1 MASTATYNPALSRH
15 EKLSIFTLAAV
26 VLAVTIGSAFAA
38 GWLIGRML
46 L

>member
-1 MASTATYNPALSRH
+1 VATPASTTPDRG
-15 EKLSIFTLAAV
+15 EKLSIFALAAV
-26 VLAVTIGSAFAA
+26 VLAVVVGGAFLA